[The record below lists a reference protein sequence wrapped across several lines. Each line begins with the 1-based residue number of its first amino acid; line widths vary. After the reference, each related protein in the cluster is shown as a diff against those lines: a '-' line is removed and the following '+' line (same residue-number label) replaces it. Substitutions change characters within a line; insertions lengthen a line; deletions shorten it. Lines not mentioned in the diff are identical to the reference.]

1 MKRSEYEIGQ
11 YLFDGQHAFIHDGY
25 VNADG
30 YGIVIGYVGH
40 ELRKNSGYGN
50 FQFGGKPR
58 PATEVEIRNL
68 ICDIMNFQGRIKC
81 YSEP

>member
-25 VNADG
+25 INADG
-30 YGIVIGYVGH
+30 YGVVIGYVGH

-50 FQFGGKPR
+50 WQKDCEVR